1 VTEII
6 GAQWART
13 FASGSLFAAALTAC
27 LILVGCDAAEGPADD
42 AKAAGLVAADFPET
56 SSRMFKDMDGGV
68 KLDRAE
74 TKGRNSWIL
83 WTAGNQVF
91 WDRMA
96 NRLCGVVDL
105 IKTLDSRK
113 RPRRFAEMGLINE
126 PGFRQATRP
135 DWFGLWLDEAG
146 DPSPPDIDEEIYG
159 RSSGIVGFR
168 IYPNPDFDAAAKAR
182 WNPERFYRD
191 PTYCDSNLVR
201 PYRIG
206 VTCAVCHVAPNPLRP
221 PADPE
226 NPKWENLSSA
236 IGNQYIREGKVFTL
250 AKPGSFFW
258 EMLNAQPPGT
268 SDTSRPATDHIN
280 NPSAIN
286 AISLLKARL
295 EEAAEE
301 RLAGGALAWP
311 PGDEVRKVVH
321 FLKDGADS
329 VGAAGA
335 LMRVY
340 LNEGL
345 YAQQWLADH
354 DVLLGLR
361 PQKPFS
367 VANAFRNSV
376 YWQATYA
383 RTANIIKFFLRLP
396 AMHLEDAP
404 GGKAYISQDQAVMDR
419 GGIVFADHCA
429 GCHSSKQPPS
439 DVAPGSE
446 AARQWHREAVM
457 RADFRKDNFLSTD
470 RRYPVS
476 KVETNA
482 CRALG
487 TNATRG
493 HIWDNFSSETY
504 KELKPVGLIE
514 VANPA
519 DEAKPYRFEAPAG
532 GVGYYRPPSLA
543 SLWSSAPFL
552 HNNSLGI
559 FTGDPSVAGR
569 MHAFDD
575 AIEKLLWPE
584 KRPGT
589 IWRTTG
595 TSSLK
600 VASSFLPDA
609 LKSLTKG
616 APVVIGPIPK
626 GTPINLLANIDPT
639 RPDALKLIAQVELV
653 LRTISARNREF
664 SEILTDRRDG
674 EILRGLVSVLIAAST
689 CPDLV
694 EDRGHLYGADLPDSD
709 KRALI
714 EFLKTL

>member
-42 AKAAGLVAADFPET
+42 AKAAGRVAADFPET
-56 SSRMFKDMDGGV
+56 PTRMFKDMDGGIE
-68 KLDRAE
+68 LDDAE
-74 TKGRNSWIL
+74 NKGRNSWIL
-83 WTAGNQVF
+83 WTAGDQVF

-113 RPRRFAEMGLINE
+113 RPQRFAERGLINE

-191 PTYCDSNLVR
+191 PTYCDANLVR

-311 PGDEVRKVVH
+311 PGDEIRDVPH

-345 YAQQWLADH
+345 YSQQWLADH

-383 RTANIIKFFLRLP
+383 RTANIVKFFMRLP

-457 RADFRKDNFLSTD
+457 RADFRDDNFLSTD

-476 KVETNA
+476 KVKTNA

-487 TNATRG
+487 TNATQG

-504 KELKPVGLIE
+504 KSLGSVGVIE
-514 VANPA
+514 VADPIDPSKVHPLQA
-519 DEAKPYRFEAPAG
+519 GAG

-569 MHAFDD
+569 MRAFDD

-589 IWRTTG
+589 IWRTTA
-595 TSSLK
+595 TSWLK
-600 VASSFLPDA
+600 IPSSYLPPE
-609 LKSLTKG
+609 LKLVPAGKSIDL
-616 APVVIGPIPK
+616 GPIPK

-639 RPDALKLIAQVELV
+639 RPESINLIGEIGLTLRDKLP
-653 LRTISARNREF
+653 
-664 SEILTDRRDG
+664 RRDFSDILADPANG
-674 EILRGLVSVLIAAST
+674 EVLKRMISQLRAAST

-694 EDRGHLYGADLPDSD
+694 EDRGHLYGTDLTDAD

>member
-1 VTEII
+1 MRE
-6 GAQWART
+6 QSARRPST
-13 FASGSLFAAALTAC
+13 GSLISVLAAC
-27 LILVGCDAAEGPADD
+27 LILAGCNSEKEIVDD
-42 AKAAGLVAADFPET
+42 ARAAGLTVADFPET
-56 SSRMFKDMDGGV
+56 SSPLFKDMDGG
-68 KLDRAE
+68 LGLEEAE
-74 TKGRNSWIL
+74 IKGRNSWIL

-113 RPRRFAEMGLINE
+113 RSQRFAETGLMNE
-126 PGFRQATRP
+126 PGFRQASEP
-135 DWFGLWLDEAG
+135 DQYGLWLDQ
-146 DPSPPDIDEEIYG
+146 PTQPPPADIDEKIYG
-159 RSSGIVGFR
+159 RSSGVIGYR
-168 IYPNPDFDAAAKAR
+168 IYPNPDFDAAKTR

-191 PTYCDSNLVR
+191 PTYCDENPVR

-206 VTCAVCHVAPNPLRP
+206 VTCAVCHVAPNPLKP

-236 IGNQYIREGKVFTL
+236 VGNQYIREGKAFTL
-250 AKPGSFFW
+250 AQPGSFFW

-286 AISLLKARL
+286 AISLLAARL
-295 EEAAEE
+295 EEAVPEK
-301 RLAGGALAWP
+301 LAGGALAWP
-311 PGDEVRKVVH
+311 PAGEEVRIVPH
-321 FLKDGADS
+321 ILKDGADS
-329 VGAAGA
+329 VGAKGA

-345 YAQQWLADH
+345 FSQQWTTDH

-361 PQKPFS
+361 SQKPFD
-367 VANAFRNSV
+367 VAGAFRNSV

-383 RTANIIKFFLRLP
+383 RTENILKFFMKLKP
-396 AMHLEDAP
+396 MHLADAP
-404 GGKAYISQDQAVMDR
+404 GGKDYISPDTAVMER
-419 GGIVFADHCA
+419 GKLVFADHCA
-429 GCHSSKQPPS
+429 GCHSSKQPP
-439 DVAPGSE
+439 AE
-446 AARQWHREAVM
+446 AAATREEAKRWHREAVM
-457 RADFRKDNFLSTD
+457 RPDFLKNNFLSTE
-470 RRYPVS
+470 RRHPVS
-476 KVETNA
+476 RVKTNA
-482 CRALG
+482 CRTLG
-487 TNATRG
+487 TNATHG

-504 KELKPVGLIE
+504 KSLALAGTIE
-514 VANPA
+514 VADPI
-519 DEAKPYRFEAPAG
+519 DKGKVHPFETPGG

-569 MHAFDD
+569 MRAFDD
-575 AIEKLLWPE
+575 AVEKLLWPE

-589 IWRTTG
+589 IWRTTD
-595 TSSLK
+595 TSWLQIPESL
-600 VASSFLPDA
+600 LPQQFKPLA
-609 LKSLTKG
+609 K
-616 APVVIGPIPK
+616 PFGPIPK
-626 GTPINLLANIDPT
+626 GTPINLLANLDPT
-639 RPDALKLIAQVELV
+639 RPQTLLLIAEFDAMLKTLPPGREFADIVADPMEGAALKRMVP
-653 LRTISARNREF
+653 R
-664 SEILTDRRDG
+664 LTA
-674 EILRGLVSVLIAAST
+674 EST

-694 EDRGHLYGADLPDSD
+694 EDRGHLYGTELPEAD

>member
-1 VTEII
+1 MRVQS
-6 GAQWART
+6 A
-13 FASGSLFAAALTAC
+13 GSVATGPLFAAALAAC
-27 LILVGCDAAEGPADD
+27 LILAGCNCDKDIPDD

-56 SSRMFKDMDGGV
+56 SSRLFKDMDGGIE
-68 KLDRAE
+68 LDEAE
-74 TKGRNSWIL
+74 NKGRNSWIL
-83 WTAGNQVF
+83 WTAGNQAF

-113 RPRRFAEMGLINE
+113 RPQRFADMGLINE
-126 PGFRQATRP
+126 PGFRQATQP
-135 DWFGLWLDEAG
+135 DRFGLWLDEPMEPA
-146 DPSPPDIDEEIYG
+146 PADIDEKIYG
-159 RSSGIVGFR
+159 RSSGVIGFR
-168 IYPNPDFDAAAKAR
+168 VYPNPDFDGEAR
-182 WNPERFYRD
+182 KRWDPQRFYDD
-191 PTYCDSNLVR
+191 PGYCESNPVR

-206 VTCAVCHVAPNPLRP
+206 VTCAVCHVAPNPLKP

-226 NPKWENLSSA
+226 NPNWENLSSA
-236 IGNQYIREGKVFTL
+236 VGNQYIREGKVFTL

-268 SDTSRPATDHIN
+268 SDTSRAATDHIN

-286 AISLLKARL
+286 AISLLKPRL
-295 EEAAEE
+295 DEAVPE

-311 PGDEVRKVVH
+311 PGDEVRNVPH
-321 FLKDGADS
+321 ILKDGADS
-329 VGAAGA
+329 VGAQGA

-345 YAQQWLADH
+345 YSQQWATDH

-367 VANAFRNSV
+367 VADAFRNSV
-376 YWQATYA
+376 YWQATYV
-383 RTANIIKFFLRLP
+383 RTANIVKFFMRLKP
-396 AMHLEDAP
+396 MHLEDAP
-404 GGKAYISQDQAVMDR
+404 GGNAYISQDQTVMDR
-419 GGIVFADHCA
+419 GKIVFAETCA
-429 GCHSSKQPPS
+429 GCHSSKQPPG
-439 DVAPGSE
+439 DIAPASE
-446 AARQWHREAVM
+446 EARQWHREAVM
-457 RADFRKDNFLSTD
+457 RADFRKHNFLSTD
-470 RRYPVS
+470 RRYRVS
-476 KVETNA
+476 KVKTNA
-482 CRALG
+482 CRALA

-504 KELKPVGLIE
+504 KELTPVGLIE
-514 VANPA
+514 VANPIDA
-519 DEAKPYRFEAPAG
+519 AKPYRFEAPAG
-532 GVGYYRPPSLA
+532 GLGYYRPPSLA

-569 MHAFDD
+569 MRAFDD

-589 IWRTTG
+589 IWRTTDA
-595 TSSLK
+595 SSLTI
-600 VASSFLPDA
+600 ASSFLPDE

-616 APVVIGPIPK
+616 KTFVIGPIPK

-639 RPDALKLIAQVELV
+639 RPGAIKLIAEVEAA
-653 LRTISARNREF
+653 LRKISAANREF
-664 SEILTDRRDG
+664 SDILTDRRDG
-674 EILRGLVSVLIAAST
+674 EILKGLVSVLMAAST

-694 EDRGHLYGADLPDSD
+694 EDRGHLYGTKLSDSD